1 MTSVTL
7 AQGYFEKARKRMRA
21 LGTLFEDE
29 AYSDVV
35 REAQELVELILK
47 GILRFVGVEPPKQ
60 HDVGR
65 LLVQHRERLPVP
77 VAAAADRLAE
87 ISHRL
92 RKEREFAFY
101 GDEDF
106 IPTEEYSREEAE
118 AALGDARFA
127 ASFIDA
133 FEAGRKQSAAATS
146 DADLSERAGDT
157 APKPPQGKD

>member
-7 AQGYFEKARKRMRA
+7 ARSYFDKARKRLRA
-21 LGTLFEDE
+21 LTVLLEDE

-35 REAQELVELILK
+35 REAQELVELALK
-47 GILRFVGVEPPKQ
+47 GMLRFIGVEPPKQ

-65 LLVQHRERLPVP
+65 LLLDHRDRLPLAVAQGAERL
-77 VAAAADRLAE
+77 AD

-106 IPTEEYSREEAE
+106 IPTEEYTRDE
-118 AALGDARFA
+118 AAAAVQDARFVLGLVDE
-127 ASFIDA
+127 F
-133 FEAGRKQSAAATS
+133 
-146 DADLSERAGDT
+146 
-157 APKPPQGKD
+157 PQDR